1 MTQYVSVRLKKVRT
15 AGDLANF
22 TRHGRREPGSFK
34 KSLIDP
40 DRSHLNK
47 HWQFDRDTEDLEEC
61 DVSQV
66 DYGEAVEKLRVMN
79 KAKRAKNSAMCTEML
94 FTASPGFFD
103 SPDGSIDRDKAEKWF
118 QACLTAAQERYPG
131 MVAAARLD
139 LDETTPHGS
148 IFILPMYE
156 KSYSGEKRKST
167 RAPRKTVSH
176 NKVFGG
182 RQDYRN
188 LQDWAGRVMSQHGFD
203 LVRGRPIEETRLK
216 NFPPAGKLMQQAW
229 NFLSLAKAEKAKY
242 EKGVKVNDALLQRFK
257 AFGLTLEPFKDQM
270 TPIMAKTFEW
280 FKGRDTTRSISSP
293 GADPAGSDLSA
304 GQGQGGLRQSPEPPE
319 RDPPPRGP
327 KL

>member
-1 MTQYVSVRLKKVRT
+1 MTQYVSVRVKKVRT

-22 TRHGRREPGSFK
+22 TRHARREPGSFK
-34 KSLIDP
+34 KSLIDQ

-47 HWQFDRDTEDLEEC
+47 HWQFDRDAESLEEC

-66 DYGEAVEKLRVMN
+66 DYGDAVEKLRQMN
-79 KAKRAKNSAMCTEML
+79 KARRAKNSSMCTEML
-94 FTASPGFFD
+94 FTASPGFFKG
-103 SPDGSIDRDKAEKWF
+103 PDGAIDQGKAERWF
-118 QACLTAAQERYPG
+118 QACLEAAQERYPG

-148 IFILPMYE
+148 VFILPMYE

-167 RAPRKTVSH
+167 RAPRRAVSH

-188 LQDWAGRVMSQHGFD
+188 LQDWAGRVMSQHDFD

-229 NFLSLAKAEKAKY
+229 NFLSMAKAEKKKY
-242 EKGVKVNDALLQRFK
+242 EKGVEVNEALLQRFK

-270 TPIMAKTFEW
+270 PPIMAKTFEW
-280 FKGRDTTRSISSP
+280 FKSRDTTRAVKP
-293 GADPAGSDLSA
+293 TAGDPAGSDPSEVSA
-304 GQGQGGLRQSPEPPE
+304 RGDSPQSLEPPE
-319 RDPPPRGP
+319 LDPPQPAP